1 MKTLNEKELKQV
13 NGGMWT
19 AEETGRKIGNV
30 ARQAARQDY
39 PVFDSPFKSW
49 NFFISILN
57 NLVIVFILLLKACVV
72 KLSSSRTRSR
82 TIW

>member
-39 PVFDSPFKSW
+39 PVFDSPFKS
-49 NFFISILN
+49 
-57 NLVIVFILLLKACVV
+57 
-72 KLSSSRTRSR
+72 
-82 TIW
+82 